1 MHVAA
6 LTIELRLPGCNSLKQ
21 KRSRIKPLLARLHRE
36 FNISVAE
43 IDHNDHHQL
52 AVIAC
57 VVVSNDV
64 RHVQRR
70 LAGIPTWIEKHRP
83 DIQVI
88 DDHITLL

>member
-6 LTIELRLPGCNSLKQ
+6 LTIELRIPGCTSLKQ

-36 FNISVAE
+36 FNISAAE
-43 IDHNDHHQL
+43 IGQNDNHRM

-57 VVVSNDV
+57 VVVSNDA
-64 RHVQRR
+64 RHVQRM
-70 LAGIPTWIEKHRP
+70 LAGIPAWIDKHRP
-83 DIQVI
+83 DLQVI

>member
-6 LTIELRLPGCNSLKQ
+6 LTIELRFPGCASLKQ

-36 FNISVAE
+36 FNVSVAE

-57 VVVSNDV
+57 VVVSNDA

-70 LAGIPTWIEKHRP
+70 LASIPNSIDRHRP

-88 DDHITLL
+88 DDRIMLL